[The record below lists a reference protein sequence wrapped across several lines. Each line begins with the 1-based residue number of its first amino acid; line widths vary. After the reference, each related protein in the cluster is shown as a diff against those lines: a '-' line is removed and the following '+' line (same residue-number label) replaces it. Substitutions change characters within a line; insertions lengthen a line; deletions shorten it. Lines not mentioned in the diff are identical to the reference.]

1 MATRTTTK
9 KAEPK
14 TTTAQKAIEKEAPA
28 KLAAEPETKEPV
40 KATVTEKITEEVK
53 TPAKKTTRKRT
64 AVKKTTEEK
73 TTEKKTT
80 AKRTTRKAAAKK
92 AEATTEV
99 FVQWLGKEIY
109 AKDVVDSIKKIW
121 TEEMGKKESE
131 LEDLRVYIK
140 PEDNG
145 AHYVINGD
153 ITGFLGL

>member
-53 TPAKKTTRKRT
+53 TPAKNTTRKRT

-109 AKDVVDSIKKIW
+109 AKDVVESIKKIW
-121 TEEMGKKESE
+121 TEEMGRKESE
-131 LEDLRVYIK
+131 LEDLKVYIK

>member
-14 TTTAQKAIEKEAPA
+14 TTTAKTAIEKEAPA
-28 KLAAEPETKEPV
+28 KTPAEPATVSAVKETTETAPV
-40 KATVTEKITEEVK
+40 KKAASVK
-53 TPAKKTTRKRT
+53 KAAAKTT
-64 AVKKTTEEK
+64 VKKTA
-73 TTEKKTT
+73 EKKP
-80 AKRTTRKAAAKK
+80 AVKKAAAKK
-92 AEATTEV
+92 AAPANTEV
-99 FVQWLGKEIY
+99 YVQFWGKEVY
-109 AKDVVDSIKKIW
+109 AKDLVESIKKIW

-131 LEDLRVYIK
+131 LKDLKVYIK